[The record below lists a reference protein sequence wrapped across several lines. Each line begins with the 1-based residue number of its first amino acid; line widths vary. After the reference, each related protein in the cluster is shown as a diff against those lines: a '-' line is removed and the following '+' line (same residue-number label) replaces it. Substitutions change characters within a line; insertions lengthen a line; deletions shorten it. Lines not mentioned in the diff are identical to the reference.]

1 MTAATVSPPRLLPR
15 RSPTGIARLAAVCR
29 LHAVSWPLL
38 LVAPAAILAVTFAIN
53 LTVFALVGSEGE
65 THGTGAVLAL
75 YGFVV
80 AFYTQAMTQTYPFA
94 LGLSVT
100 RRQFFAAT
108 TVVAVVQSIA
118 FAAALQALSVIE
130 AATDGWGVRMRMF
143 GVLRYV
149 TDSPVLQSITLF
161 ASMLLTTAIAM
172 LLGAVYQRWRTP
184 GFLIAG
190 IGTIAVLGL
199 AAVVVTWAQWWPA
212 VGSWFVDAPR
222 WLVFVG
228 VPLAAAVA
236 AIATTWSV
244 IRRATT

>member
-1 MTAATVSPPRLLPR
+1 MTVAIVSPTAAPQR
-15 RSPTGIARLAAVCR
+15 RSPVGLQRLMAVCR

-53 LTVFALVGSEGE
+53 LTIFALIDSEGE
-65 THGTGAVLAL
+65 IHGTGAVLAL

-108 TVVAVVQSIA
+108 TVVAVLQSIA
-118 FAAALQALSVIE
+118 FATVLQALSVIE
-130 AATDGWGVRMRMF
+130 AATGGWGVDMRMF

-149 TDSPVLQSITLF
+149 TDSAVLQSVTLF
-161 ASMLLTTAIAM
+161 ASLLLTTAIAM

-190 IGTIAVLGL
+190 IGTIGLLGL
-199 AAVVVTWAQWWPA
+199 TAVVVTWARWWPA
-212 VGSWFVDAPR
+212 IGSWFVDAPR

-236 AIATTWSV
+236 AIAATWSV
-244 IRRATT
+244 LRRATT